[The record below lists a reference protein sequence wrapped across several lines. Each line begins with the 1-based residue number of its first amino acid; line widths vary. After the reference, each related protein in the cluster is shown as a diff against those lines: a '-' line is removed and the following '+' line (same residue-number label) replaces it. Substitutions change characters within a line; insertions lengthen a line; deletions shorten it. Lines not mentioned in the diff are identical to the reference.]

1 MRRLWRNN
9 FKIHTAAVLAAFLF
23 LLSGISALAA
33 EEKPLVLRVAFPQVR
48 GLTETASDG
57 TRYGLVV
64 DYLNEIAKY
73 TGWEY
78 EYIDVDSAE
87 EMAVDFAA
95 GKYELMGGQY
105 YLPGLEEICA
115 YPDFNTGYSRSTL
128 LARRDDRSVRSN
140 DLESLNGKTIGVYE
154 RAEENI
160 RRLQEFLK
168 MNGLNCS
175 LRYYSY
181 EELSETGDLYYYLE
195 NGEVDLLLGNLVEG
209 VETLR
214 VVVSYNSQP
223 YYIVTNVG
231 NKEVLDGLNMALER
245 ITDANPDFATE
256 CYSANFPDISVDIQ
270 LTDQELSYIR
280 NKKSITVALPGEWH
294 PLFCKLTKDS
304 LHDGLIPDIL
314 EEVSAFTGL
323 EFSFITTENYIDA
336 VRLVQQGEADVLGFF
351 EGTEE
356 NAAEQG
362 LALTTSYANMNAIIV
377 RNMTS
382 GYPSG
387 ELTAAMIEGQELPG
401 NIPAAKVRY
410 YAGVTEALLAV
421 NSGECDFIYG
431 LAARFEQDIQN
442 YQLSNLVP
450 VTLVNTNS
458 DICFALARPVDPE
471 LLTILN
477 KAVNNLSVGEK
488 HTLLNKNMVSIGN
501 GGLSLKKLIYAKPI
515 WFVSILGVF
524 FTILAATVLLIARTR
539 MKHAVM
545 QSNLEKIE
553 AESRAKGEFLSRMS
567 HELRTPMNAVVGLA
581 DLTERM
587 EGAPENVR
595 QNLSKIKTAAR
606 YLLSLINDI
615 LDMGRIDNGMLFISD
630 EPFFLKEMLTDL
642 QNMMESEAKSRKL
655 SFFLEQNIV
664 HDELIGDAI
673 RLRQVLTNLLSNSFK
688 FTSAGGNVRLCVKE
702 ERASETEAVFTF
714 RVIDDG
720 IGIRTEDQH
729 RIFDSFEQIGPNF
742 SKSQGTGLGLTISS
756 NIVQLMG
763 GTLCLES
770 EYGKGSE
777 FYFTVT
783 FLLNNKEKR
792 KEFPAGGEQFLKD
805 MCILLAEDNDLNAE
819 IAMQLLEMQGASV
832 FWCQN
837 GKIALERFGQSEPGT
852 FQLILMDVQMPE
864 MNGLEA
870 TRAIRELKHPDAVQ
884 IPIVAM
890 TASSFQS
897 DVDAA
902 YDAGMS
908 GFISKPIDVDYL
920 YHVLKKFLL

>member
-23 LLSGISALAA
+23 LLSGISVLSA
-33 EEKPLVLRVAFPQVR
+33 EENPIVLRVAFPQVR

-195 NGEVDLLLGNLVEG
+195 SGEVDLLLGNLVEG

-245 ITDANPDFATE
+245 ITDANPDFAAE

-356 NAAEQG
+356 NAAKQG
-362 LALTTSYANMNAIIV
+362 LALTTPYANMNAIIV

-401 NIPAAKVRY
+401 SISAAKVQY

-421 NSGECDFIYG
+421 NSGESDFIYG
-431 LAARFEQDIQN
+431 MAARFEQDIQN

-477 KAVNNLSVGEK
+477 KAVNSLSVDEK
-488 HTLLNKNMVSIGN
+488 HTLLNKNMVSIGS
-501 GGLSLKKLIYAKPI
+501 GGFSLKKLIYAKPI
-515 WFVSILGVF
+515 LFV
-524 FTILAATVLLIARTR
+524 TILAVFFAILAVTVLLIARTR

-567 HELRTPMNAVVGLA
+567 HEIRTPMNAVVGLA
-581 DLTERM
+581 DLTDRM
-587 EGAPENVR
+587 EGVPENVR

-642 QNMMESEAKSRKL
+642 QNMMESGAESRKL
-655 SFFLEQNIV
+655 SFFVEQDIV

-688 FTSAGGNVRLCVKE
+688 FTPAGGNVRLCVKE

-720 IGIRTEDQH
+720 IGIRTEDQR

-763 GTLCLES
+763 GTLGLES

-783 FLLNNKEKR
+783 FLMHNKGKR
-792 KEFPAGGEQFLKD
+792 KAFPTDGEQFLKG
-805 MCILLAEDNDLNAE
+805 MSILLVEDNDLNAE

-837 GKIALERFGQSEPGT
+837 GKIALEHFERSAPGT

-870 TRAIRELKHPDAVQ
+870 TRAIRGLKHPDAVQ
-884 IPIVAM
+884 IPIIAM

-902 YDAGMS
+902 YAAGMS
-908 GFISKPIDVDYL
+908 GFISKPIDVEYL